1 MGSPERFAVQS
12 TLQERLDA
20 EMMCGG
26 ATPRQLSVMHMPWLF
41 FKPYIMS
48 GSRRCI
54 RGSPA
59 SLCPS
64 PQRSPH
70 GRNLLFLLFIIN
82 LDLLIGSLRMGGQG
96 SLFRAAKP
104 QVLFLICFTS
114 PLRRALSAGGCGWGI
129 LGHRGRAVTIPA
141 GICMTSLG
149 RPGQPDEWK
158 EAPSVHVGLSPSVGG
173 RSPLLPCFH
182 GTLRDRLCVML
193 S

>member
-1 MGSPERFAVQS
+1 
-12 TLQERLDA
+12 
-20 EMMCGG
+20 
-26 ATPRQLSVMHMPWLF
+26 
-41 FKPYIMS
+41 MS

-54 RGSPA
+54 RGFPA

-70 GRNLLFLLFIIN
+70 GINLLFLIN

-96 SLFRAAKP
+96 RLFRAAKP

-114 PLRRALSAGGCGWGI
+114 PLRRALSAGGRGWGI

-141 GICMTSLG
+141 GIYMTSLG
-149 RPGQPDEWK
+149 RPGQPAEWK
-158 EAPSVHVGLSPSVGG
+158 EAPSVHVGLSPSVEG

-182 GTLRDRLCVML
+182 GTLRDRLRIML
-193 S
+193 SRSLKDGGHPCISTPPLQGLPK